1 MFQASLETCSGEAS
15 MKPLMLP
22 PLEKCSPT
30 ARRTMMRTCGFSSIA
45 SNTRRSW
52 SRCGISMILNGGR
65 SRITSARSRSASIS
79 TRNPSSRASRG
90 SAKVIAVLIVYPL
103 LVIDRKIRLGP
114 IFAGHELAAQ
124 KLTDRRF
131 GNFRDEDVTP
141 RTLEVGEAG
150 AAAERVELLFRDGG
164 APADEG
170 TNDFAPALM
179 RQPDHGNLGH
189 RGMQRQTA
197 FDLHRRDVL
206 ATGDDHVVDPAGDEQ
221 IAIGIDQSGVPG
233 EIPATAKGDC

>member
-65 SRITSARSRSASIS
+65 SRITSACSRSASIS

-90 SAKVIAVLIVYPL
+90 SAKVMAVLIADSL
-103 LVIDRKIRLGP
+103 MVIDRKVRLGP
-114 IFAGHELAAQ
+114 IFAGHELAPQ
-124 KLTDRRF
+124 KLADRRL
-131 GNFRDEDVTP
+131 GYFRDEDVAP

-150 AAAERVELLFRDGG
+150 AAAKRVELPLGDRC
-164 APADEG
+164 APPDEG
-170 TNDFAPALM
+170 ANDLAPALV
-179 RQPDHGNLGH
+179 RQPGH
-189 RGMQRQTA
+189 RN
-197 FDLHRRDVL
+197 L
-206 ATGDDHVVDPAGDEQ
+206 
-221 IAIGIDQSGVPG
+221 
-233 EIPATAKGDC
+233 